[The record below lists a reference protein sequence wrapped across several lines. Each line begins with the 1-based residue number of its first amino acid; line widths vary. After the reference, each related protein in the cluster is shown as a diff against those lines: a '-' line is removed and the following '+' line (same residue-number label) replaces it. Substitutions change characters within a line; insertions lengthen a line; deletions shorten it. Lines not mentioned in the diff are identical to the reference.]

1 MVFGYL
7 TIEDPKTSLLYKK
20 ILNAEYQ
27 IPDFVEPDCAD
38 LIRKILNTDPQQR
51 ITMPEI
57 LAHPWMQHVKNRK
70 EYTGIVI
77 GQQPIPYDQTII
89 EQVLQKCSVF

>member
-1 MVFGYL
+1 MVCGYL
-7 TIEDPKTSLLYKK
+7 PFEDPKTSLLYKK